1 VAKKSKPFD
10 AAEYLET
17 DVDIAAYLTEALETE
32 NMDELLR
39 SIGVVAKARGM
50 SQIANETGLSRE
62 SLYKA
67 LSGDARPQ
75 FDTVLRVLKALRLR
89 ISVEPDESSDAHA
102 A

>member
-1 VAKKSKPFD
+1 MAKKSKPFD

-17 DVDIAAYLTEALETE
+17 DEDIAAYLTEAFETE
-32 NMDELLR
+32 NFDQLLR

-50 SQIANETGLSRE
+50 TQIAKETGLARE

-67 LSGDARPQ
+67 LGGDARPQ
-75 FDTVLRVLKALRLR
+75 FDTIMRVLKALGLR
-89 ISVEPDESSDAHA
+89 ISVEPDHGSDARA

>member
-1 VAKKSKPFD
+1 MAKKSKPFD

-17 DVDIAAYLTEALETE
+17 DEDIAAYLTEALETE

-50 SQIANETGLSRE
+50 SQIANQTGLSRE

-75 FDTVLRVLKALRLR
+75 FDTVLRVLKALGLR

>member
-17 DVDIAAYLTEALETE
+17 DEDIAAYLTEAFETE
-32 NMDELLR
+32 NFDQTSLDR
-39 SIGVVAKARGM
+39 RVAKAREM
-50 SQIANETGLSRE
+50 TQIAKEIGLSRE

-67 LSGDARPQ
+67 LGGDARPQ
-75 FDTVLRVLKALRLR
+75 FDTIMRVLKALGLR
-89 ISVEPDESSDAHA
+89 ISVEPDHSSDVRA